1 MTHPYLQHLHDYWYD
16 NRLAIISGATLLI
29 SSAVK
34 TLPMP
39 GTSFQWY
46 TFLYD
51 WSHQF
56 LNITNTRL
64 NPTPPATPPL
74 PAGNAQLEPHAPT
87 GIEKELQ

>member
-1 MTHPYLQHLHDYWYD
+1 MTHEWQHLHDYWYD
-16 NRLAIISGATLLI
+16 NRLPIISGVTLLI

-34 TLPMP
+34 TLPVP
-39 GTSFQWY
+39 GTAFRWY

-64 NPTPPATPPL
+64 TNATIPTPPADGTASPKSQTP
-74 PAGNAQLEPHAPT
+74 T
-87 GIEKELQ
+87 KETP

>member
-1 MTHPYLQHLHDYWYD
+1 MSGEWKHLHDYWYD
-16 NRLAIISGATLLI
+16 NRLAIISGATLLV

-39 GTSFQWY
+39 GTAFSWY

-64 NPTPPATPPL
+64 NATPVITPPATAEVPPI
-74 PAGNAQLEPHAPT
+74 P
-87 GIEKELQ
+87 KS